1 MTEHASV
8 IRATG
13 RLDSS
18 NSVVLER
25 ELLQRLEQGDIL
37 LVLDLSKLTF
47 IGSAGLRTILLVAK
61 QVKAA
66 GGRLAL
72 CSLSKPVKDVFDLT
86 GVSTLIDL
94 FPSYEDAV
102 AHLTM
107 R

>member
-18 NSVVLER
+18 NCAALER
-25 ELLQRLEQGDIL
+25 DLLQRLEQGDTL
-37 LVLDLSKLTF
+37 LVLDLSKLIF

-61 QVKAA
+61 QLKAA

-72 CSLSKPVKDVFDLT
+72 CSLQKPVKEVFELT
-86 GVSTLIDL
+86 RVDTLIDV
-94 FPSYEDAV
+94 FHSYEDAV